1 MSIKSTRTLK
11 RSEAQD
17 MYRRLLQAQLN
28 NIENLTDEQL
38 GDALDDFYEFDNFLI
53 EDDEDSNK
61 DSTADVT
68 NELAHFY
75 R

>member
-11 RSEAQD
+11 RSDAQD
-17 MYRRLLQAQLN
+17 MYRRLLQAQLS

-53 EDDEDSNK
+53 EGDEDSK
-61 DSTADVT
+61 DLTADVS

>member
-11 RSEAQD
+11 RSDARD

-53 EDDEDSNK
+53 EDDEDRK

>member
-11 RSEAQD
+11 RSDAQD
-17 MYRRLLQAQLN
+17 MYRRLLQAQLS
-28 NIENLTDEQL
+28 NIENLSDEQL

-53 EDDEDSNK
+53 ENDEDSK

>member
-11 RSEAQD
+11 RSDAQD
-17 MYRRLLQAQLN
+17 MYRRLLQAQLS

-38 GDALDDFYEFDNFLI
+38 GNALDDFYEFDNLRI
-53 EDDEDSNK
+53 EDDEDRK
-61 DSTADVT
+61 DSTSDVT

>member
-1 MSIKSTRTLK
+1 MSIKWTRTLK
-11 RSEAQD
+11 RSDAED
-17 MYRRLLQAQLN
+17 MYRRLLQAQLS

-53 EDDEDSNK
+53 EGDEDGK
-61 DSTADVT
+61 DSTADVS

>member
-11 RSEAQD
+11 RSDAED
-17 MYRRLLQAQLN
+17 MYRRLLQAQLS

-38 GDALDDFYEFDNFLI
+38 GNALDDFYEFDNFLI
-53 EDDEDSNK
+53 EDDEDRK
-61 DSTADVT
+61 DSTSDVT

>member
-11 RSEAQD
+11 RSDAQD
-17 MYRRLLQAQLN
+17 MYRRLLQAQLS

-38 GDALDDFYEFDNFLI
+38 GNALDDFYEFDNFLI
-53 EDDEDSNK
+53 EDDEDRK
-61 DSTADVT
+61 DSTSDVT

>member
-11 RSEAQD
+11 RSDAQD

-38 GDALDDFYEFDNFLI
+38 GDALDDFYEFDNFRI
-53 EDDEDSNK
+53 EGDEDSK
-61 DSTADVT
+61 DSTADVS
-68 NELAHFY
+68 NELARLY